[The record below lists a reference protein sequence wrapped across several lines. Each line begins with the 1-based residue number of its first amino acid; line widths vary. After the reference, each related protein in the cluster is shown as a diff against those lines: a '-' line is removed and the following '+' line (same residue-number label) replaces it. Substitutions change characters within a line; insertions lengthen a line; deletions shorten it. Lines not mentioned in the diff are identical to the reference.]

1 MTSQPSEPAEPPY
14 GALPLQP
21 SDVDRLR
28 LGWWSRLGAEEV
40 RRLLAKAPGR
50 SLWIPDT
57 HEYILVGPWRHR
69 TDVMHVQDLVA
80 VRHPV
85 ELMRAAIM
93 QAQEGGSRLF
103 LAVEMAERR
112 QDSFYDR
119 VGLNLLENVISYE
132 LPARPSLQESRA
144 GIDIRRV
151 DLLTDQEL
159 DSLVSVDWK
168 SFPWLWQNSIDE
180 FREYFTQ
187 TGVELF
193 VMREDGRPIGYLGT
207 TVFPGWGH
215 IDRLAVVRSEQG
227 KGFGRL
233 LTEFAIN
240 HLVSLGAIRIG
251 LSTQQRNERS
261 QALYSRL
268 GFRRQV
274 AGDYRIYGR
283 ALWQNDAVDDL
294 VMGGA

>member
-1 MTSQPSEPAEPPY
+1 MTLNHSPDGE
-14 GALPLQP
+14 LPIATLSLTP
-21 SDVDRLR
+21 GDVDRLR
-28 LGWWSRLGAEEV
+28 LGWWSRLGIEDV
-40 RRLLAKAPGR
+40 RRLVASAPGH
-50 SLWIPDT
+50 SLWIPET

-69 TDVMHVQDLVA
+69 PDVMHVQDLVA

-85 ELMRAAIM
+85 ELMRAAI
-93 QAQEGGSRLF
+93 AHATDAGSRLF

-112 QDSFYDR
+112 QDSFYDQI
-119 VGLNLLENVISYE
+119 GLNLLETVISYE
-132 LPARPSLQESRA
+132 LPARPGMVESRS

-151 DLLTDQEL
+151 DSLTDEEL
-159 DSLVSVDWK
+159 ESFTSVDWK
-168 SFPWLWQNSIDE
+168 SFPWLWQNSVEE
-180 FREYFTQ
+180 FQDYFTQ

-193 VMREDGRPIGYLGT
+193 VMHEDGRPVGYLGT

-215 IDRLAVVRSEQG
+215 IDRLAVIRSEQG
-227 KGFGRL
+227 KGLGRL

-240 HLVSLGAIRIG
+240 HLVLLGAVRIG

>member
-1 MTSQPSEPAEPPY
+1 
-14 GALPLQP
+14 
-21 SDVDRLR
+21 
-28 LGWWSRLGAEEV
+28 
-40 RRLLAKAPGR
+40 
-50 SLWIPDT
+50 
-57 HEYILVGPWRHR
+57 
-69 TDVMHVQDLVA
+69 MHVLDLVA
-80 VRHPV
+80 VRNPV
-85 ELMRAAIM
+85 ELMRAAIQ
-93 QAQEGGSRLF
+93 QAHETGSRLF

-119 VGLNLLENVISYE
+119 IGLELLEVVISYE
-132 LPARPSLQESRA
+132 LPARPGLNDCPPGIVISRVGALSES
-144 GIDIRRV
+144 
-151 DLLTDQEL
+151 EL
-159 DSLVSVDWK
+159 DSLTTVDWN
-168 SFPWLWQNSIDE
+168 SFPWLWRNSVEE
-180 FREYFTQ
+180 FKEYYSQ
-187 TGVELF
+187 AGVELF
-193 VMREDGRPIGYLGT
+193 VMRAEGRPMGYLGL

-240 HLVSLGAIRIG
+240 HLVSLGALRIG